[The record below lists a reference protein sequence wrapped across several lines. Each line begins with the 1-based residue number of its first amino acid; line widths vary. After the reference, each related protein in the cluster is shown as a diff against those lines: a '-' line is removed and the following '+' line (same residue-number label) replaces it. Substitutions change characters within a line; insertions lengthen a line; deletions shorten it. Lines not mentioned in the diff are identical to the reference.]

1 MSLTTSCM
9 YNVNMENKRSEALK
23 LSEELLSDIELSTIP
38 PTAVVRKA
46 SRLARFLDDSITMEW
61 LKHEITGYVPTK
73 ENKLD
78 SLAWLAALKSK
89 RVYFDSKS
97 EQRADTRS
105 LSQLQAE
112 IEAGKLQYAATA
124 DASYQI
130 SSANQYQHVQA
141 PKGNTIERNSLRQ
154 QIANNQALID
164 KVVGAIHEY
173 ATTKNLELRFG
184 AAVETAFENVRKTVD
199 SRLVN
204 LIPGAMPILTTA
216 LENAQTNNQIQWNNA
231 AKACRDL
238 IKSAA
243 DTLRPAGPDV
253 KGIKM
258 GDDNYIN
265 RLVDW
270 IQKNIQST
278 TKRELITTDLTHLGE
293 RLDAVTGSGHKG
305 AHHNVTKDDASR
317 FIVGT
322 YLLLG
327 DILSLH
333 ALSPETSEK
342 VDDAKEIKKEEPKV
356 RSDKQSEQRKN
367 KPDKVKKTK

>member
-1 MSLTTSCM
+1 M